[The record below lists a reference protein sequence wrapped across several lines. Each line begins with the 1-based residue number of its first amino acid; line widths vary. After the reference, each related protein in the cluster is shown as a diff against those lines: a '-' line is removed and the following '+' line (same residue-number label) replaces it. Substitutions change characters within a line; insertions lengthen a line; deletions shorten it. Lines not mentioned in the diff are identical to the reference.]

1 MSAPFTCPKGING
14 KMPVH
19 THDTKRV
26 PTCNMCQDGWQ
37 DTEPLTQRHTPSRL
51 PGGQTLH
58 SNTSLPTWACH
69 CTCNDKTG
77 TWAPDQKRL
86 QAVATPSCQR
96 DPGPDIQSLIRKILV
111 RHKNAK
117 MDTCP
122 KKILVEDLAH
132 SKVQKPTSH
141 ERVHR

>member
-37 DTEPLTQRHTPSRL
+37 DPEPLTQRHTPSRL
-51 PGGQTLH
+51 PGTDLAQQYITAHMGL
-58 SNTSLPTWACH
+58 SLYMQRQDRHMGPR
-69 CTCNDKTG
+69 
-77 TWAPDQKRL
+77 PKRL

>member
-1 MSAPFTCPKGING
+1 MEKCQSILMTREG
-14 KMPVH
+14 
-19 THDTKRV
+19 
-26 PTCNMCQDGWQ
+26 CQDVICVKMVGN
-37 DTEPLTQRHTPSRL
+37 TPSPRL
-51 PGGQTLH
+51 NGTHRQDSQGQALH

-69 CTCNDKTG
+69 CTCNDRTG
-77 TWAPDQKRL
+77 TWAPDQKRF
-86 QAVATPSCQR
+86 QAVATPSSQR